1 MATQTADSIC
11 VREDELD
18 RLLALIEDTI
28 DPDHCEQVDERYRR
42 ALACEAVDRPP
53 LVVRLP
59 FSASMTLSEPFESFG
74 VYPYHVAFRDPV
86 AMMHNELLTS
96 VVPGLML
103 KDDSPLLIRNN
114 HGIIQVASLLGGHW
128 EQHDDN
134 PPWVKPFGTGPEVEA
149 IAGNGWDFD
158 LEAGGIL
165 ERSFATLR
173 LYHQKLADYPNARR
187 AIQIAMPDLQGPL
200 DTADMLWGSDIF
212 IAFYEQPDLVSRFL
226 SRIVDATLA
235 VESKFR
241 AFTTDRLGP
250 VATAQHAWELPGRLL
265 IRDDSAIMI
274 SAEMY
279 AEHVRPHDGRL
290 LEAVGGGTLHFC
302 GDGRH
307 LIDAMLE
314 TPGMMGF
321 DLGQPW
327 MMDVPEI
334 YAKTMAASVPFAN
347 HQPGREDLV
356 SGKARAEYPTG
367 IVLVY
372 ESRDMVD
379 AEIVVQGYQKA

>member
-1 MATQTADSIC
+1 MATQTVDSTC

-18 RLLALIEDTI
+18 RLLELIEDNI
-28 DPDHCEQVDERYRR
+28 DPDYCERVDARYRG
-42 ALACEAVDRPP
+42 ALACDSVDRPP

-59 FSASMTLSEPFESFG
+59 FSASMSLSEPFDRFTN
-74 VYPYHVAFRDPV
+74 YPYHVAFRDPV
-86 AMMHNELLTS
+86 AMMHNELLAS
-96 VVPGLML
+96 VVPGLL
-103 KDDSPLLIRNN
+103 LRDDSPLLIRNN
-114 HGIIQVASLLGGHW
+114 HGIIQMASLLGGHW

-134 PPWVKPFGTGPEVEA
+134 PPWVKPFGTGPEIEA
-149 IAGNGWDFD
+149 IADHGCELD

-173 LYHQKLADYPNARR
+173 LYHSKLKDYPKARR

-200 DTADMLWGSDIF
+200 DTADLLWGSDIF
-212 IAFYEQPDLVSRFL
+212 IAFYEQPELVSRFL
-226 SRIVDATLA
+226 SRIVDAMLA
-235 VESKFR
+235 VEPKFR
-241 AFTTDRLGP
+241 AFATDRLDP
-250 VATAQHAWELPGRLL
+250 DATAQHAWLLPGRLL

-290 LEAVGGGTLHFC
+290 LETVGGGTLHFC

-307 LIDAMLE
+307 LIDVMLK
-314 TPGMMGF
+314 TPGMKGF

-367 IVLVY
+367 VVLVY
-372 ESRDMVD
+372 ESRDIAD
-379 AEIVVQGYQKA
+379 AMEVVKGYQKA